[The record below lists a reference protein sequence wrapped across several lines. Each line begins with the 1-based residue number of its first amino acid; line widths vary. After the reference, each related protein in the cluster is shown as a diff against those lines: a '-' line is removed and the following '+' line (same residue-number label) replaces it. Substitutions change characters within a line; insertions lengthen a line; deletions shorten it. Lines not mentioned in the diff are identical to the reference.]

1 MKDLISPLWAKAAIG
16 VISIIAGAYLRLMD
30 NTLAIGFGIGFLLC
44 GGTFLTWLSLE
55 LYGKYLT
62 EKKIE
67 PIFNRLAKITK
78 SQIDFS
84 KKSESD
90 LILLAD
96 SIERNISESDEKL
109 RSAQGIRERFI
120 SSISEDIRTPLA
132 QIISDIHTI
141 ANLNQVEDASLI
153 KSLQTSSFKLLS
165 SLNNFLE
172 VVDSHQGTPTE
183 TRVINFFQIGQ
194 DLIES
199 YAEHFYEKNGIILHV
214 LVDPYLPK
222 FFSGDPKHILQLVS
236 NFIEEARLRPDC
248 TEISLSIRG
257 SSSGKAVEG
266 TKCIKIACS
275 DNSVVLESP
284 TITRINRELSEEGD
298 HSELNLR
305 LQGCKKISSAY
316 NGTIEISMGEFH
328 GNKTTATLYIKP
340 ISEPTTIPH
349 VASSF
354 GFATSEKDVFCSIGK
369 MGMFLGIRPIPVP
382 NPAIANNFDVV
393 FIGGTELL
401 NGTFGPL
408 ESFQSKSRCVVIL
421 RYNEFKH
428 RDYLISHGFNRF
440 LLFPISSG
448 TFVQSLMNQ
457 DEIHTLTPA
466 KKEIVRQPIKVLV
479 VDDMAIT
486 RMRIVDVIQ
495 QMGHIAEEASDG
507 LELVRRIAR
516 GEHFDL
522 VICDLT
528 MTHLDGGPALQQVR
542 EIEKTT
548 KNRVFA
554 IAMSAYTLGS
564 NTIEISEYGF
574 DGLLTKPV
582 YPDSLAKL
590 ISQAM
595 IQKENSIDS
604 SLSIIDLE
612 DLRKRALGKNALMIK
627 VLQSFI
633 ETSQLRLK
641 DLEKFSHGSD
651 LVLITQ
657 TVHALKGILLEAG
670 AIDSARKLA
679 EMEKQVSR
687 IGKMEP
693 SNIRQ
698 VVEIVETVRGA
709 ANSLIK
715 GLV

>member
-1 MKDLISPLWAKAAIG
+1 MIKLTFPTWSKAAIG
-16 VISIIAGAYLRLMD
+16 VICTGAGAYLRLMD
-30 NTLAIGFGIGFLLC
+30 HSLAIGFGIGLLLC
-44 GGTFLTWLSLE
+44 GGAFLTWLSLE

-67 PIFNRLAKITK
+67 PLFNRLSKISK

-84 KKSESD
+84 KKTESN
-90 LILLAD
+90 LLFLAD
-96 SIERNISESDEKL
+96 SIEKNIRESDEKL
-109 RSAQGIRERFI
+109 RSAQGIRDRFI

-132 QIISDIHTI
+132 QIISDIHEL
-141 ANLNQVEDASLI
+141 ANSKQVQDASLI
-153 KSLQTSSFKLLS
+153 KSLQSSSFKLLS

-172 VVDSHQGTPTE
+172 VVDSHQGSPTE

-257 SSSGKAVEG
+257 SKSGNSVEKS
-266 TKCIKIACS
+266 KCIKIACS

-284 TITRINRELSEEGD
+284 TITRINRELAEDGD
-298 HSELNLR
+298 ASELSLR
-305 LQGCKKISSAY
+305 LQGCKKISNAY
-316 NGTIEISMGEFH
+316 NGTIEIAMGEFH
-328 GNKTTATLYIKP
+328 GNKTTATLFLKP
-340 ISEPTTIPH
+340 ITEPTSIPH

-354 GFATSEKDVFCSIGK
+354 GFATSEKDIFCSIGK

-393 FIGGTELL
+393 YIGGTELL
-401 NGTFGPL
+401 NGTYGPL
-408 ESFQSKSRCVVIL
+408 ESFQAKTRCVVIL
-421 RYNEFKH
+421 RYDEFKH
-428 RDYLISHGFNRF
+428 RDYLISHGFCRF

-457 DEIHTLTPA
+457 DEVHTATPLR
-466 KKEIVRQPIKVLV
+466 KEIVRQPIKVLV

-486 RMRIVDVIQ
+486 RMRIAEVIQ

-507 LELVRRIAR
+507 LEFVRRISR

-542 EIEKTT
+542 EIEKATQ
-548 KNRVFA
+548 NRIFA
-554 IAMSAYTLGS
+554 VAMSAYTLGS
-564 NTIEISEYGF
+564 NTIEISEFGF

-590 ISQAM
+590 ISQVM
-595 IQKENSIDS
+595 IQKESSIDN

-670 AIDSARKLA
+670 AIESAHKLA

-687 IGKMEP
+687 SGKIEP
-693 SNIRQ
+693 SKVKQ
-698 VVEIVETVRGA
+698 VSEIVETARLA
-709 ANSLIK
+709 ASSLIK
-715 GLV
+715 GL